1 MANEFSQATTF
12 DLLKMLWREL
22 KVLVEES
29 GSLMK
34 LEMQGKMREARKGI
48 LSLVIGGILA
58 YMGMWVAMITAVF
71 AIAVFVPLW
80 IAAGS
85 ITIVI
90 LGSGAIFL
98 YRGIHI
104 LKAIDP
110 KPERTYQA
118 LKEINHVLTRP

>member
-1 MANEFSQATTF
+1 MANEFSQATIF
-12 DLLKMLWREL
+12 DLLKILWREL

-58 YMGMWVAMITAVF
+58 YMGMWVAIITAVF

-80 IAAGS
+80 IAAGLMAV
-85 ITIVI
+85 VI

-98 YRGIHI
+98 YRGFHI
-104 LKAIDP
+104 LKDFDP
-110 KPERTYQA
+110 TPKRTYQA